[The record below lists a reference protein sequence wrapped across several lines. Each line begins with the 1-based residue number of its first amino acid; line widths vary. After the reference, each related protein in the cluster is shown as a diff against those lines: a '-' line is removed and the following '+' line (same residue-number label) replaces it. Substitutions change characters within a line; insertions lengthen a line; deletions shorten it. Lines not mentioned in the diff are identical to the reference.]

1 MNSNLTRLLPR
12 LTPTPASI
20 RTLLRSNPVHPYSPG
35 VVTTQRA
42 SIAPQGPAFC
52 FARATY
58 HIHVRRFCR
67 KLPRLAFDRACYPAL
82 SNSHIHTEALGA
94 YPDAPLR
101 SNVGSSLIV
110 FVVIATAGYAI
121 SFIWREDR
129 IEEASNTSE
138 QLNET
143 AGDMAVPNPPGR
155 PGNLTPEQEE
165 KLRKLWV
172 AVFQTTGVKGSDP
185 PQVEAPELAEAES
198 ETPKKKRFGLF
209 RKEGKSKTAS
219 GTETP
224 PKDATEEDKY
234 GQTAKYHET
243 LANHSPESIRETIWT
258 MVKHDHPDALVL
270 RFLRARKWDVEKA
283 LVMLVSTMN
292 WRQTEMHLDDDIMK
306 KGEGGAVDD
315 EQHATDEKLKT
326 VGHDFMEQIRMGK
339 SFLHGK
345 DKEGRPICYVRVR
358 LHKQGEQCEESLER
372 YTVYLIETAR
382 MVLSPPV
389 DTATIVF
396 DMTGF
401 SMANMDYTPVKFM
414 IKCFEANYPESLG
427 TVLIN
432 NAPWVFQGIWK
443 IIKGWLDPVVASKVH
458 FTNNRNDI
466 SEFIAPGQI
475 LKELGGDEDWEY
487 KYVEPIPGENEKM
500 KDTETRDRLLRTR
513 EEIVKEFEAET
524 LKWIKTPEGEEGKKI
539 MARRDELAAK
549 LKQDYWNLDPY
560 VRARSVYDR
569 TGALKQDGT
578 VEWYVAAKQ
587 EAANGTAAH
596 ATSPD
601 DVD

>member
-1 MNSNLTRLLPR
+1 
-12 LTPTPASI
+12 
-20 RTLLRSNPVHPYSPG
+20 
-35 VVTTQRA
+35 
-42 SIAPQGPAFC
+42 
-52 FARATY
+52 
-58 HIHVRRFCR
+58 
-67 KLPRLAFDRACYPAL
+67 
-82 SNSHIHTEALGA
+82 
-94 YPDAPLR
+94 
-101 SNVGSSLIV
+101 
-110 FVVIATAGYAI
+110 
-121 SFIWREDR
+121 
-129 IEEASNTSE
+129 
-138 QLNET
+138 
-143 AGDMAVPNPPGR
+143 MAAQNPPGR
-155 PGNLTPEQEE
+155 PGNLTAEQEE
-165 KLRKLWV
+165 KLRQLWV
-172 AVFQTTGVKGSDP
+172 AVFQTTGVKDSEP
-185 PQVEAPELAEAES
+185 PQVDVPATADAEP

-209 RKEGKSKTAS
+209 RKDKSKTS

-224 PKDATEEDKY
+224 PKDATDEDKY

-306 KGEGGAVDD
+306 KGEGGAVED
-315 EQHATDEKLKT
+315 ETSATDEKLKT
-326 VGHDFMEQIRMGK
+326 VGHDFLEQIRMGK
-339 SFLHGK
+339 SFLHGQ

-458 FTNNRNDI
+458 FTNNKNDM
-466 SEFIAPGQI
+466 SEFIAPSQI

-487 KYVEPIPGENEKM
+487 KYVEPVAGENVKM
-500 KDTETRDRLLRTR
+500 KDVETRDRLVKAR
-513 EEIVKEFEAET
+513 EELVKEFEAET

-539 MARRDELAAK
+539 KARRDELAAK
-549 LKQDYWNLDPY
+549 LKVDYWNLDPY
-560 VRARSVYDR
+560 VRARSLYDR
-569 TGALKQDGT
+569 TGALKSDGN
-578 VEWYVAAKQ
+578 VDWYAVKK
-587 EAANGTAAH
+587 EETNGTAAPE
-596 ATSPD
+596 TSAD